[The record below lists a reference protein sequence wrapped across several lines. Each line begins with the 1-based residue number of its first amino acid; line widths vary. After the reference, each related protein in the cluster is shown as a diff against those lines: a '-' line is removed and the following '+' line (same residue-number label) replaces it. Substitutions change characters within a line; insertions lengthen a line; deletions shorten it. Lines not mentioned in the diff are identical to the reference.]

1 MSEPMITSLIALA
14 GTLIGSFAGIL
25 TSSRLTIYRLERLE
39 EKVEKHNQ
47 VVERVF
53 RLEES
58 VKSAHHR
65 IDECREEMSKGGGSV

>member
-1 MSEPMITSLIALA
+1 MSEQLITSLIAVA
-14 GTLIGSFAGIL
+14 GTVIGSFAGIL
-25 TSSRLTIYRLERLE
+25 TSSRLTIYRLSRLE
-39 EKVEKHNQ
+39 EKVERHNHQ

-65 IDECREEMSKGGGSV
+65 LDELREEQNK

>member
-1 MSEPMITSLIALA
+1 MSEQLITSLIAVA
-14 GTLIGSFAGIL
+14 GTVIGSFAGIL
-25 TSSRLTIYRLERLE
+25 TSSRLTIYRLSRLE
-39 EKVEKHNQ
+39 EKVERHNQ

-65 IDECREEMSKGGGSV
+65 LDELREKQNK